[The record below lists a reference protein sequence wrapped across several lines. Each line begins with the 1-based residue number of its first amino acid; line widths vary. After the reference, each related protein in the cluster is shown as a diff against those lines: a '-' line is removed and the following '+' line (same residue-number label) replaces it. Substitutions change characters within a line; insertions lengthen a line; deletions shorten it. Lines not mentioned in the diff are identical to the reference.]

1 MGTKRAT
8 MRDVAAASGVSPATV
23 SFVLNG
29 ASGQTISAS
38 TRERVEQA
46 ARDLSY
52 VPHAIAK
59 ALREGSSRIV
69 VLDLDPLFRGT
80 SAESYIAGL
89 DAELALNGYVLLVR
103 HGGGDAAAM
112 TAVADSIR
120 PRAVISLAGLYTPER
135 DDSDDGGWVDGLA
148 AHSAVQVQHLVD
160 SGHTSIAVALP
171 DDPKWERLAQARL
184 RFAREHAL
192 HLGLPEPV
200 ELSAPLELGE
210 LVTRVG
216 ELLRQHPS
224 ITAIATFDD
233 GVALRL
239 LRALRSL
246 DVAVPDRVAVMGFDD
261 SEFGTLSVPTLTTV
275 HIDAESFG
283 RIAARRALGL
293 GIDDIAA
300 SGARVIARESA

>member
-1 MGTKRAT
+1 

-29 ASGQTISAS
+29 VTDQTISAS
-38 TRERVEQA
+38 TKERVEQA

-52 VPHAIAK
+52 VPHGIAK

-80 SAESYIAGL
+80 SAESYITGL
-89 DAELALNGYVLLVR
+89 DSELALHGYVLLVR

-112 TAVADSIR
+112 TAVSDSVR
-120 PRAVISLAGLYTPER
+120 PRAIISLAGLYTPGR
-135 DDSDDGGWVDGLA
+135 DDADDGGWVDGLA

-160 SGHTSIAVALP
+160 AGHSAIAVALP
-171 DDPKWERLAQARL
+171 DDPQWERLAQARL

-192 HLGLPEPV
+192 YLGLPEPV

-210 LVTRVG
+210 LVARVG

-239 LRALRSL
+239 LRALRQL
-246 DVAVPDRVAVMGFDD
+246 EIAVPDRVAVMGFDD

-275 HIDAESFG
+275 RIDAESFG

-293 GIDDIAA
+293 GVDDIAT
-300 SGARVIARESA
+300 SGARVVARESA